1 MGLNIAVC
9 TVSDTR
15 TMDTDTSGGYLCRA
29 LQDAGHT
36 LVDRIIVADDRQALV
51 ETFTKWGQRADV
63 DVILS
68 TGGTGIT
75 ARDITPEA
83 VGDVV
88 EKWIPGFGE
97 LFRFLSY
104 QTIGTSTVQS
114 RACAGLFSGT
124 LIFALPGSTG
134 ACKDAWK
141 GILQQQLDI
150 SHRPCNFA
158 MLLHRLDGAK
168 RTEPIKE

>member
-15 TMDTDTSGGYLCRA
+15 TMDTDTSGGYLCNA
-29 LQDAGHT
+29 LQEAGHT
-36 LVDRIIVADDRQALV
+36 LVDRVIVADDRQTLV
-51 ETFTKWGQRADV
+51 NTFTAWGQRADV

-83 VGDVV
+83 VGDIV

-141 GILQQQLDI
+141 GILHQQLDI
-150 SHRPCNFA
+150 AHRPCNFA

-168 RTEPIKE
+168 RTEPITE

>member
-1 MGLNIAVC
+1 MSLRIAVC

-15 TMDTDTSGGYLCRA
+15 TTDTDKSGGYLCRA
-29 LQDAGHT
+29 LQEAGHT
-36 LVDRIIVADDRQALV
+36 LIDYSIVKDDRETLV
-51 ETFTKWGQRADV
+51 HTFRKWGSRQDI
-63 DVILS
+63 DIILT

-75 ARDITPEA
+75 KRDVTPEA
-83 VGDVV
+83 VADVV

-97 LFRFLSY
+97 IFRYLSF

-150 SHRPCNFA
+150 NHKPCNFA
-158 MLLHRLDGAK
+158 MLLHRLEDAK
-168 RTEPIKE
+168 RSKPVQ

>member
-1 MGLNIAVC
+1 MSLRIAVC

-15 TMDTDTSGGYLCRA
+15 TEETDKSGSYLCRA
-29 LQDAGHT
+29 LQEAGHT
-36 LVDRIIVADDRQALV
+36 LSAYSIVKDERENLV
-51 ETFTKWGQRADV
+51 ETFRGWGARPDI
-63 DVILS
+63 DVILT

-75 ARDITPEA
+75 KRDVTPEA
-83 VGDVV
+83 VSDVV

-97 LFRFLSY
+97 IFRYLSF

-150 SHRPCNFA
+150 NHKPCNFA
-158 MLLHRLDGAK
+158 MLLHRLEGAK
-168 RTEPIKE
+168 RSNPVE

>member
-1 MGLNIAVC
+1 MGLQIAVC

-15 TMDTDTSGGYLCRA
+15 TVETDKSGGYLCTA
-29 LQDAGHT
+29 LQEAGHT
-36 LVDRIIVADDRQALV
+36 LVDYKIVQDDRNVLV
-51 ETFTKWGQRADV
+51 KTFHEWGKRQDV
-63 DVILS
+63 DVIIS

-75 ARDITPEA
+75 KRDVTPEA
-83 VGDVV
+83 VADVV

-97 LFRFLSY
+97 IFRYLSFK
-104 QTIGTSTVQS
+104 TIGTSTVQS

-134 ACKDAWK
+134 ACKDAWN
-141 GILQQQLDI
+141 GILDQQLDI
-150 SHRPCNFA
+150 NHKPCNFA

-168 RTEPIKE
+168 RTEPIQS

>member
-1 MGLNIAVC
+1 MSLRIAVC

-15 TMDTDTSGGYLCRA
+15 TVKTDKSGHYLCTA
-29 LQDAGHT
+29 LQESGHT
-36 LVDRIIVADDRQALV
+36 LIEYSIVKDERATLVQTFREWGARQ
-51 ETFTKWGQRADV
+51 DI
-63 DVILS
+63 DVILT

-75 ARDITPEA
+75 KRDVTPEA

-97 LFRFLSY
+97 VFRYLSF

-150 SHRPCNFA
+150 NHKPCNFA
-158 MLLHRLDGAK
+158 MLLHRLEGAK
-168 RTEPIKE
+168 RSDPVQ